1 MADYTFLDHF
11 EKFSKQEKG
20 EGWGSWFFENG
31 LELWSNTPI
40 LSPNSPVYLSHVVF
54 GLVGAGVIVAL
65 TLVARGKYKNLDEAL
80 IPEGRMSIRNGF
92 EFLFESLLKMM
103 TDMMGEKHA
112 RKWFP
117 LIASLAIYILVFNLM
132 GLVPGFLPPTQFLT
146 TGAGPAILVF
156 ICYNIAGIS
165 EHGFVKYMAHFGG
178 PFLGAWYT
186 WPLFILIFCIEIVG
200 AIFRPISLSVRL
212 TGNMTGDHM
221 VLGAFGN
228 LASDLF
234 GVPILFPIPFLFLG
248 LMVCCI
254 QTLVFCLL
262 SSVYIS
268 MAVAHEEH

>member
-1 MADYTFLDHF
+1 MADYTWLDHF
-11 EKFSKQEKG
+11 EEFSKQEKS
-20 EGWGSWFFENG
+20 EGWGSWFADHGITVFD
-31 LELWSNTPI
+31 NTPI
-40 LSPNSPVYLSHVVF
+40 LSPNSPIYLSHVAFTVF
-54 GLVGAGVIVAL
+54 GMGVIVAL
-65 TLVARGKYKNLDEAL
+65 TLLALRKYKNRDEAL
-80 IPEGRMSIRNGF
+80 IPEGSFSIRNGF
-92 EFLFESLLKMM
+92 EIIFESLLNMM
-103 TDMMGEKHA
+103 TEMMGEKHA

-117 LIASLAIYILVFNLM
+117 LIGSLAIYILVLNLM
-132 GLVPGFLPPTQFLT
+132 GLVPGFLPPSQFLT
-146 TGAGPAILVF
+146 TGAGPAVIVF
-156 ICYNIAGIS
+156 VVYNWAGIR
-165 EHGFVKYMAHFGG
+165 EHGFVNYFKHFCG
-178 PFLGAWYT
+178 PVWWLGW
-186 WPLFILIFCIEIVG
+186 LILPIELVG

-234 GVPILFPIPFLFLG
+234 HVPILFPVPFLFLG